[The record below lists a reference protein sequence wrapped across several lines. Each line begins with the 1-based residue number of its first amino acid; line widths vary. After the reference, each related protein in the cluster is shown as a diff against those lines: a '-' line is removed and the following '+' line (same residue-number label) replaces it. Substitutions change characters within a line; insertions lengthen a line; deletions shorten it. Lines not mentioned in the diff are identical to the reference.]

1 MPDLRGTLEGH
12 TYPVNSVTF
21 SHDSMLV
28 ATASYDRT
36 VKVWDASNK
45 QCVQTLDA
53 YSDRVHSVVFSYDYK
68 PLASAS
74 GDNTVKVW
82 DASNAQCL
90 RTLNVGGVAFLKS
103 FDSTYSYL
111 ETDSGTLHLSFVSDT
126 GRTTTNPEIP
136 QLRGFGV
143 SSDRAWITWN
153 SKNLLRLPPDCRQ
166 SKCAVASP

>member
-21 SHDSMLV
+21 SHDSKLV
-28 ATASYDRT
+28 AT
-36 VKVWDASNK
+36 
-45 QCVQTLDA
+45 
-53 YSDRVHSVVFSYDYK
+53 
-68 PLASAS
+68 AS
-74 GDNTVKVW
+74 GDNTVKVR

-111 ETDSGTLHLSFVSDT
+111 ETGSGTLHLSFVSDT